1 MNASPLTVPRRFRV
15 IAHRGASGYAPENT
29 HAAFALAAQM
39 GVREVEFDL
48 QFSQDG
54 HIVLVHDPV
63 LDRYGFPGC
72 RVGDMTLAE
81 LKALDMG
88 AWFGDRK
95 FAGEK
100 IVTLDEVLTSFGDR
114 FIYHA
119 EIKVPAA
126 GLARLAL
133 ERFASH
139 GLSERMIV
147 TSFVF
152 DALREVAALS
162 PGQRMAWLVR
172 HGDFTPANVDRAAA
186 AGVFQFCPRADETD
200 VDAVAAAKARVPEIR
215 AHGIACVDDLRQAV
229 QAGCDGVT
237 INWPDW
243 LQHGGPA

>member
-1 MNASPLTVPRRFRV
+1 MNASPLSVPRGFRV

-29 HAAFALAAQM
+29 HAAFALAAKM

-48 QFSQDG
+48 QFSKDR
-54 HIVLVHDPV
+54 HIVLVHDAV

-72 RVGDMTLAE
+72 RVADMTLAE

-88 AWFGDRK
+88 KWFGDCQ
-95 FAGEK
+95 FSGER
-100 IVTLDEVLTSFGDR
+100 IATLDEILAAFGDR

-126 GLARLAL
+126 GLARLVL

-139 GLSERMIV
+139 GLCEQMIV

-152 DALREVAALS
+152 DALREVSELS
-162 PGQRMAWLVR
+162 PGQPLAWLVR
-172 HGDFTPANVDRAAA
+172 HGDFTPANVERAAA

-200 VDAVAAAKARVPEIR
+200 AGAVAAAKAQVPEIR

-243 LQHGGPA
+243 LQQG